1 MRPTREMWVIT
12 RLVFLIITLNS
23 GYNGTRR
30 CDKYLRNPYII
41 ADNQETKMDDFFQKV
56 TTMQDPFKKLASYIP
71 GFGGYVERQ
80 NRRDADKLL
89 RDTVARRFEEQWKRA
104 SQLQEEMVGSGM
116 IAYVDDMEK
125 AAIQLRTFID
135 RITNAPR
142 GYSGL
147 FDAVKI
153 NEKELEA
160 IYQFDA
166 AFFDLAEQIVRANDN
181 VEASMGDESALPAA
195 IRNLTTLARLANE
208 TYNKRSEAVTGSN

>member
-1 MRPTREMWVIT
+1 
-12 RLVFLIITLNS
+12 
-23 GYNGTRR
+23 
-30 CDKYLRNPYII
+30 
-41 ADNQETKMDDFFQKV
+41 MDQFFEKV
-56 TTMQDPFKKLASYIP
+56 TSQQDPFKKLMSYVP
-71 GFGGYVERQ
+71 GFKGYIDRQ

-104 SQLQEEMVGSGM
+104 SQLQSDMVSNGM

-135 RITNAPR
+135 KISTAPR

-153 NEKELEA
+153 NEQELES

-166 AFFDLAEQIVRANDN
+166 AFFDLAEQVGHGLDN
-181 VEASMGDESALPAA
+181 VEASLGDEAALPAA
-195 IRNLTTLARLANE
+195 IRNVISLARMAVE
-208 TYNKRSEAVTGSN
+208 TYNRRAEAVTGSGK